1 MLLKISLLNK
11 DTNIISTLHSVRSNI
26 SIGIETFI
34 IFLVILLILNKENK
48 MIAVIFE
55 VQIATSKQ
63 GQYLSLASQLR
74 PLLNNIDGFISI
86 ERFQSLAT
94 EGKLLSLS
102 WWKMKMLY
110 CNGKIIF
117 CTAKHSRKVKRA
129 FLIFIK

>member
-94 EGKLLSLS
+94 EGK
-102 WWKMKMLY
+102 KA
-110 CNGKIIF
+110 II
-117 CTAKHSRKVKRA
+117 A
-129 FLIFIK
+129 FLVEK